1 MTDSK
6 TNPTAK
12 YYVCEGNADAGVIKV
27 TPTDD
32 PEKAL
37 SIAQASTE
45 KVHFVSTVNPLSGE
59 GEVEDEV

>member
-1 MTDSK
+1 MTNSN

-12 YYVCEGNADAGVIKV
+12 YYVCEGSADAGVTKV

-37 SIAQASTE
+37 HITQASTE
-45 KVHFVSTVNPLSGE
+45 KVHFVSTVNPLA
-59 GEVEDEV
+59 DEVGDEI

>member
-1 MTDSK
+1 MTNTN

-12 YYVCEGNADAGVIKV
+12 YYVCEGSADAGITKV
-27 TPTDD
+27 TPTND

-45 KVHFVSTVNPLSGE
+45 KVHFVSTVNPLA
-59 GEVEDEV
+59 GEVDDEV

>member
-12 YYVCEGNADAGVIKV
+12 YYVCEGSADAGVIKV
-27 TPTDD
+27 TPTNDA
-32 PEKAL
+32 EKAL

-45 KVHFVSTVNPLSGE
+45 KVHFVSTVNPLAE
-59 GEVEDEV
+59 EVDGEV